1 MSGFSTRPH
10 SLHEVSRR
18 AAAGEQGFDAAV
30 REFLDVFY
38 AHSGGRT
45 AAIAECPAS
54 LSPAN
59 LGNVKD
65 AYLSATAEHLARSH
79 GIPVPQWTDLHGWN
93 VRRPFFAGGNGVHE
107 GVADRAESDC
117 FPAADAVHQQRRAGP
132 AAASARCPG
141 QEACIIDPIGL
152 IRRRGR
158 TVLPIIGLPPGASTM
173 RAAGRPAG

>member
-93 VRRPFFAGGNGVHE
+93 VRRPFFAGGM
-107 GVADRAESDC
+107 ESMKALLTVQSPTA
-117 FPAADAVHQQRRAGP
+117 F
-132 AAASARCPG
+132 
-141 QEACIIDPIGL
+141 
-152 IRRRGR
+152 RRRMLFISSDALDR
-158 TVLPIIGLPPGASTM
+158 PRRQPVAPVK
-173 RAAGRPAG
+173 RPAS